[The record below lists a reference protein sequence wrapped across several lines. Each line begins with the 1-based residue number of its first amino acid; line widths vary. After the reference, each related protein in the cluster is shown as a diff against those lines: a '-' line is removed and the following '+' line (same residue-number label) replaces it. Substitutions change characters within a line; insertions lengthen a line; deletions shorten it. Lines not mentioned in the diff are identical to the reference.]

1 MSMDVYHLRIFQR
14 EVARQCDF
22 ALMGHNDLV
31 QALNQLERAP
41 RGETDNWNRIWYS
54 IQSLLVAS
62 ANTSKLLWPERKF
75 DLRGQQLRSSL
86 KVPQDSSLKSRD
98 FRNHFEHFD
107 ERLEEWINSSQSHNF
122 IDSNLGPLPEEA
134 EPVGYHRNF
143 DPVTYTLTFR
153 GESYELMPI
162 LKEIEAITQIA
173 RTEADRSP

>member
-1 MSMDVYHLRIFQR
+1 MTMHVYHLRIFQR

-22 ALMGHNDLV
+22 AFMAHNDLV
-31 QALNQLERAP
+31 QALNQLEGAP

-98 FRNHFEHFD
+98 FRNHFEYFD
-107 ERLEEWINSSQSHNF
+107 ERLEDGLTRHKATISLIQILDLCQRRLNLLIINVIS
-122 IDSNLGPLPEEA
+122 ILLPIHLHSEEK
-134 EPVGYHRNF
+134 VMN
-143 DPVTYTLTFR
+143 
-153 GESYELMPI
+153 
-162 LKEIEAITQIA
+162 
-173 RTEADRSP
+173 